1 MERYEMAKDPLMD
14 IIGGIWCVCVILLWV
29 IHGLFPGTVLFIIA
43 LAATLTGLFVLGGIR
58 AYRKQ
63 KREEKTE

>member
-1 MERYEMAKDPLMD
+1 MTTDPIMD
-14 IIGGIWCVCVILLWV
+14 IIGGIWCVVVILLWV
-29 IHGLFPGTVLFIIA
+29 IYGVYDDFVLFIIA

-63 KREEKTE
+63 KREEKNE

>member
-1 MERYEMAKDPLMD
+1 VR
-14 IIGGIWCVCVILLWV
+14 VILLWV
-29 IHGLFPGTVLFIIA
+29 IHGLYPGTVLFIIA

-63 KREEKTE
+63 KREEKE